1 MSQTLKPRNP
11 VAQSPLLR
19 KGGVHEKSATAKRQQ
34 TRTGLNRQL
43 DDWQDDLAFER
54 EMQHIIDQ
62 KDLVDDA
69 FHNFKTASNLLFVQL
84 IYAV

>member
-69 FHNFKTASNLLFVQL
+69 TFILSKVRVVGCRISINL
-84 IYAV
+84 

>member
-1 MSQTLKPRNP
+1 MSQPLKPRNP

-34 TRTGLNRQL
+34 TREYLNRQL

-54 EMQHIIDQ
+54 EMINIIGQ
-62 KDLVDDA
+62 KDLVDDG
-69 FHNFKTASNLLFVQL
+69 FFMIKYPFSYFR
-84 IYAV
+84 

>member
-11 VAQSPLLR
+11 IAQSPLLR

-34 TRTGLNRQL
+34 TRIGLNRQL

-69 FHNFKTASNLLFVQL
+69 TFILSKVGEVGCRISINL
-84 IYAV
+84 